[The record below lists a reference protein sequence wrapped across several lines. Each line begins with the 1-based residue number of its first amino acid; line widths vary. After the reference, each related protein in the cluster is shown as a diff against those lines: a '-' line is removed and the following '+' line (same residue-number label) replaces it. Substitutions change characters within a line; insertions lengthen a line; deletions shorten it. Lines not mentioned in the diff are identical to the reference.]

1 MAFVDEVVVAV
12 AEEHQVDEARR
23 RSGTQPNFVWFATSQ
38 VDNHYENQRQGG
50 WLRIDE
56 VGEVGPLSRMGSVP
70 RWIADASRVVVEP
83 QPAALRATR
92 R

>member
-1 MAFVDEVVVAV
+1 MPVSRPVAFVDEVVVAV

-56 VGEVGPLSRMGSVP
+56 VAEIGWSNFCPVL
-70 RWIADASRVVVEP
+70 AVE
-83 QPAALRATR
+83 R
-92 R
+92 RTYCDV